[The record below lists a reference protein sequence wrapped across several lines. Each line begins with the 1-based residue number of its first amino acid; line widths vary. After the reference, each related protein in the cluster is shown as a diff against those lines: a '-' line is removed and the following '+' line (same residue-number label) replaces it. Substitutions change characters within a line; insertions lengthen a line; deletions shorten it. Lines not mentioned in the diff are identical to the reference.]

1 MTEISTA
8 PIIVFLEVEAW
19 EEEILKRLCPSA
31 WHARY
36 YAEEADRIDLDEI
49 SDVHIISRFIYSWNT
64 WIGY

>member
-19 EEEILKRLCPSA
+19 EEEILKRLCPPA
-31 WHARY
+31 WGARY
-36 YAEEADRIDLDEI
+36 FAEEADRIDLGQIADA
-49 SDVHIISRFIYSWNT
+49 HIISVFIYSWNT